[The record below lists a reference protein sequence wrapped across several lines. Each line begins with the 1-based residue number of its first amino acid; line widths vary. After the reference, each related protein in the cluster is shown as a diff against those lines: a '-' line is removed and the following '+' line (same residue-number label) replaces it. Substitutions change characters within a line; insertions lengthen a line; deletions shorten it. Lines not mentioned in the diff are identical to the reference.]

1 MNVVREMNKKEILKQ
16 YSQKEDK
23 IFISS
28 LLEKREQANQKNQIV
43 STDFLDGYQIK
54 IAQQLLKKEKI
65 MNHIFWGGYENAQ
78 RKLAIFYPEK
88 LIEKETLWKKQKTEQ
103 IKVLRFTLPK
113 SIEKYYTH
121 PIYLGGIVKLG
132 IKREKI
138 GDILVDLNTAD
149 ILLRPEIVSFIKQ
162 EVRQLKRFQKAKI
175 EEISMEDLKI
185 IEPKTEKQTIVV
197 ASLRLD
203 AVIAG
208 LIHVSRKEAS
218 QIIAAQ
224 RVYLNYERIE
234 KEKKEI
240 KIGDLLTIRG
250 KGRFSII
257 EQVRTTQKDRIVLS
271 VEKNIS

>member
-1 MNVVREMNKKEILKQ
+1 MVSEMNKQEILKQ

-28 LLEKREQANQKNQIV
+28 LLEKREQANKKNQIV

-54 IAQQLLKKEKI
+54 ITQQLLKKEKI
-65 MNHIFWGGYENAQ
+65 VNHIFWGGYENAQ

-113 SIEKYYTH
+113 SIEKHYTH

-149 ILLRPEIVSFIKQ
+149 ILLRPEIVSFVKQ